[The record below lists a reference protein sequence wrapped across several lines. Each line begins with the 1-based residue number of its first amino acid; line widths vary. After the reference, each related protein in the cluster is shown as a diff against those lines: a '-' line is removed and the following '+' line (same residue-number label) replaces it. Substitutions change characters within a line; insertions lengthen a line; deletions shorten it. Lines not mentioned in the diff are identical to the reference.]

1 MRHSG
6 SLILTAA
13 IWAAAG
19 CERPVSESTPLPAN
33 EPVLPPL
40 AAAAEPAASPAAQP
54 QPEKTPS
61 EQFVAATSG
70 ELPPD
75 LGTRKQGVDW
85 PVFLGPTGDSKSSEK
100 GILTTWDAEQP
111 RLVWQHKL
119 GTSYGAPTVA
129 RGRLF
134 QFDRF
139 DDQARL
145 YCLNAETGEELWRYE
160 YTTGYED
167 MYGYNNGPRCSPVVD
182 GDRVYAYGVDGV
194 LVCVRAIDGKPVWK
208 VDVNSKFGVVQNF
221 FGVGSTPVIEG
232 DLLIAMVGGSPPDSQ
247 LLAPGDLGRVE
258 PNGTAI
264 VAFDKFTGAVKYK
277 LGDDLASYA
286 SLKLATIGGRRWCF
300 AFCRAG
306 LLGFEPASGK
316 VDFSY
321 PWRARI
327 LESVNASMPVVEG
340 DEVFISET
348 YGPGSSLL
356 KVAPGQHEVVWKDND
371 RSRDKAMQTHWMTP
385 VLVDGYLYG
394 SSGRHPE
401 NAELRCIEWKTGK
414 VMWSEPGMTR
424 SSLLLIDGHFV
435 CLGEY
440 GQLTLIKVNPEKYEP
455 VAEGDFA
462 RITDKNGQ
470 VVPGPRRLL
479 ARPCWAAPIVS
490 HGLLYVR
497 GEDWL
502 LCLELIPEPAKN

>member
-1 MRHSG
+1 MRHLS
-6 SLILTAA
+6 SFAIAA
-13 IWAAAG
+13 ALLASAG
-19 CERPVSESTPLPAN
+19 CERPVSESTPPAV
-33 EPVLPPL
+33 ESAVLPPL
-40 AAAAEPAASPAAQP
+40 ARAGQPAASPAEQAQP
-54 QPEKTPS
+54 AAAEA
-61 EQFVAATSG
+61 EQFVSATG
-70 ELPPD
+70 AELPPN

-85 PVFLGPTGDSKSSEK
+85 PVFLGPTGDSKSTEK
-100 GILTTWDAEQP
+100 GILTKWEADLP
-111 RLVWQHKL
+111 RLVWQAKL
-119 GTSYGAPTVA
+119 GTSYGAPTIS

-139 DDQARL
+139 DNAARL
-145 YCLNAETGEELWRYE
+145 YCRNAETGEELWRYE
-160 YTTGYED
+160 YTTEYED

-182 GDRVYAYGVDGV
+182 GDRVYAYGVDGM
-194 LVCVRAIDGKPVWK
+194 LVCVRAIDGKPIWK
-208 VDVNSKFGVVQNF
+208 VNVNQKFGVVQNF

-232 DLLIAMVGGSPPDSQ
+232 DLLIVMVGGSPPDSQ
-247 LLAPGDLGRVE
+247 LLARGDLSRVE
-258 PNGTAI
+258 ANGTAI
-264 VAFDKFTGAVKYK
+264 VAFDKFTGAEKYK

-286 SLKLATIGGRRWCF
+286 SLKLATIGDRRWCF
-300 AFCRAG
+300 AFCREG

-316 VDFSY
+316 LDFSY
-321 PWRARI
+321 PWRAKI
-327 LESVNASMPVVEG
+327 LESVNASMPVVNE

-356 KVAPGQHEVVWKDND
+356 KVAHGKHEVVWKDND

-401 NAELRCIEWKTGK
+401 KAELRCIEWKTGK
-414 VMWSEPGMTR
+414 VMWSEPGMSR

-462 RITDKNGQ
+462 RITNNAGEPL
-470 VVPGPRRLL
+470 PGPRRLL
-479 ARPCWAAPIVS
+479 AYPCWAAPIVS
-490 HGLLYVR
+490 HGLMYVR
-497 GEDWL
+497 GEEWL
-502 LCLELIPEPAKN
+502 LCLELIPEPAKQ